1 MTRTRQERIRLG
13 VIFIVIVLFFAVAVT
28 RLVHLQVY
36 EHDKYSAIVDKQSS
50 GRVSIPAERGL
61 VYDRNG
67 QLVAK
72 NVIGSSLYAYPSN
85 SEQLRSTAAFLD
97 RYCKLNP
104 GESISKFKLDVD
116 RFRWI
121 KRRITDAEARQI
133 ESLAVPGLYLRTE
146 SQREYPF
153 GTIGKQILGFTD
165 IDNRGQSGM
174 ELNYDSI
181 LTGTNGFAD
190 IRRDG
195 LNQTYRIKEEALVKP
210 VAGNSVVLTV
220 DWRMQDIV
228 EEELRRA
235 VDTCGAV
242 RGMAVFVDCNNGDI
256 VAIAHYDTQEEDRE
270 KPTKLRALNDQ
281 FEPGS
286 VFKVFTAAG
295 VFDAGI
301 VNFNRMIDCENGA
314 WRLKGHTL
322 HDDKRHGLLNFREII
337 ELSSNIG
344 IAKWAIEVD
353 GDEMFDVYKR
363 FGFGKRLRCGLP
375 GEAPGRLVPPGKWSD
390 YNIAAVAMGHSIAVT
405 PLQLTAAMAAVANGG
420 DLIRPHVI
428 LGHVDGEGRVHRD
441 IDRPVI
447 DRVVENTSL
456 DSLKA
461 FLRGVVERGT
471 AKAVNSEVVTIA
483 GKTGTAQLPD
493 TVNKIYFQNK
503 FVATFA
509 GFFPS
514 EAPVIAGAV
523 ILIDPQPIH
532 YGGLTSGPAFRRI
545 AERYALVNSGLL
557 SLPEKSFA
565 EKDRPTDSAT
575 TSPDM
580 IGMSRELAQSIA
592 DERGIALRS
601 TAAEG
606 TVVWQ
611 YPPPGRMV
619 YKGDELLIAVSQPG
633 DSVMRM
639 PDMTGLGVRKASAF
653 LTFAGVRYAVKGSGR
668 VVSQSIEA
676 GEMLTPDSNCQ
687 VECEQPL

>member
-13 VIFIVIVLFFAVAVT
+13 VIFILVILFFAAAVA
-28 RLVHLQVY
+28 RLIHLQVY
-36 EHDKYSAIVDKQSS
+36 EHDRYSSIVEKQSS

-61 VYDRNG
+61 IYDRNG
-67 QLVAK
+67 RLVAK
-72 NVIGSSLYAYPSN
+72 NVIGSSLYAYPSDDA
-85 SEQLRSTAAFLD
+85 QLRAAGAFLD
-97 RYCKLNP
+97 KYLHLTP
-104 GESISKFKLDVD
+104 GEAITKYKLDVD

-121 KRRITDAEARQI
+121 KRRLNDAEAKQL
-133 ESLAVPGLYLRTE
+133 EKMTVPGLYLRYE

-153 GTIGKQILGFTD
+153 GTVGKQILGFTD
-165 IDNRGQSGM
+165 IDNIGQSGF
-174 ELNYDSI
+174 ELYYDSL
-181 LTGTNGFAD
+181 LTGKNGFAD

-195 LNQTYRIKEEALVKP
+195 LNKTYRIKEEALVKP
-210 VAGNSVVLTV
+210 LAGNSLVLTV

-228 EEELRRA
+228 EEELRKA
-235 VDTCGAV
+235 VDTFGAQ
-242 RGMAVFVDCNNGDI
+242 RGMAVFVDCNTGDI
-256 VAIAHYDTQEEDRE
+256 VSIAHYDPSDEDRE

-301 VNFNRMIDCENGA
+301 VDFNRRMDCENGA

-322 HDDKRHGLLNFREII
+322 HDDKKHGMLTFREII

-353 GDEMFDVYKR
+353 GDDMFKVYKR

-375 GEAPGRLVPPGKWSD
+375 GEASGRLVPPGKWSD
-390 YNIAAVAMGHSIAVT
+390 YNIAAAAMGHSIAVT
-405 PLQLTAAMAAVANGG
+405 PLQLASAMAAVANGG
-420 DLIRPHVI
+420 DLLRPHVI
-428 LGHVDGEGRVHRD
+428 LGHVDAEGRVRRD

-447 DRVVENTSL
+447 NRVVQNASL

-471 AKAVNSEVVTIA
+471 AKVVNSEVVSIA

-493 TVNKIYFQNK
+493 TVNKVYFQNK

-509 GFFPS
+509 GFFPA
-514 EAPVIAGAV
+514 ENPTIAGAV

-545 AERYALVNSGLL
+545 AERYALVNAGLL
-557 SLPEKSFA
+557 SFPEKSFD
-565 EKDRPTDSAT
+565 EKDRPTDST
-575 TSPDM
+575 TTAPNLVGASQEFAQ
-580 IGMSRELAQSIA
+580 ELAE
-592 DERGIALRS
+592 ERGVALRT

-619 YKGDELLIAVSQPG
+619 YKGDEMLVAVSQPG

-639 PDMTGLGVRKASAF
+639 PDMTGLGLRKASAF
-653 LTFAGVRYAVKGSGR
+653 LNFAHVRYAVKGTGR
-668 VVSQSIEA
+668 VVSQSIKP
-676 GEMLTPDSNCQ
+676 GDSLANDSTCL

>member
-1 MTRTRQERIRLG
+1 
-13 VIFIVIVLFFAVAVT
+13 
-28 RLVHLQVY
+28 
-36 EHDKYSAIVDKQSS
+36 
-50 GRVSIPAERGL
+50 
-61 VYDRNG
+61 
-67 QLVAK
+67 
-72 NVIGSSLYAYPSN
+72 
-85 SEQLRSTAAFLD
+85 
-97 RYCKLNP
+97 
-104 GESISKFKLDVD
+104 
-116 RFRWI
+116 
-121 KRRITDAEARQI
+121 
-133 ESLAVPGLYLRTE
+133 
-146 SQREYPF
+146 
-153 GTIGKQILGFTD
+153 
-165 IDNRGQSGM
+165 M

-181 LTGTNGFAD
+181 LTGTNGWAD

-210 VAGNSVVLTV
+210 VAGNSLVLTV

-228 EEELRRA
+228 EEELRKA
-235 VDTCGAV
+235 VDTFGAV
-242 RGMAVFVDCNNGDI
+242 RGMAVFVDCNTGDI
-256 VAIAHYDTQEEDRE
+256 VAMAHYDTQEEDRD
-270 KPTKLRALNDQ
+270 KPTRLRALNDQ

-295 VFDAGI
+295 VMDAGI
-301 VNFNRMIDCENGA
+301 VNFHRLIDCENGA

-375 GEAPGRLVPPGKWSD
+375 GEASGRLVPPGKWSD
-390 YNIAAVAMGHSIAVT
+390 YNIAAVAMGHSISVT
-405 PLQLTAAMAAVANGG
+405 PLQLASAMGAVANGG

-441 IDRPVI
+441 IDRPVLN
-447 DRVVENTSL
+447 RVMQSASL

-471 AKAVNSEVVTIA
+471 AKVVNSEVVTIA

-493 TVNKIYFQNK
+493 TVNKVYFHNK
-503 FVATFA
+503 FAATFA
-509 GFFPS
+509 GFFPAES
-514 EAPVIAGAV
+514 PVIAGAV
-523 ILIDPQPIH
+523 ILIDPQPLH

-557 SLPEKSFA
+557 SLPERGFA
-565 EKDRPTDSAT
+565 EDDRPTDSAT
-575 TSPDM
+575 TSPNLV
-580 IGMSRELAQSIA
+580 GMSRELAQDIA
-592 DERGIALRS
+592 GERGIALRT
-601 TAAEG
+601 TASEG
-606 TVVWQ
+606 MVVWQ

-619 YKGDELLIAVSQPG
+619 YKGDELLVAVEQPG

-639 PDMTGLGVRKASAF
+639 PDIKGLGVRKASAF
-653 LTFAGVRYAVKGSGR
+653 LTFAGVQYAVRGSGR
-668 VVSQSIEA
+668 VVNQSIEA
-676 GEMLTPDSNCQ
+676 GEMLTPDSNCL

>member
-1 MTRTRQERIRLG
+1 MTRTRQEQIRLG
-13 VIFIVIVLFFAVAVT
+13 VIFITIILCFAAAIA

-36 EHDKYSAIVDKQSS
+36 QHEKYSAIVEKQSS

-61 VYDRNG
+61 IYDRNG

-72 NVIGSSLYAYPSN
+72 NVIGSALYAYPSN
-85 SEQLRSTAAFLD
+85 ADQLRSTAAFLD
-97 RYCKLNP
+97 KYFRLNP
-104 GESISKFKLDVD
+104 GESITKFKLDID

-121 KRRITDAEARQI
+121 KRRLTDGEAKRI
-133 ESLAVPGLYLRTE
+133 EDVSVPGLYLRNE

-153 GTIGKQILGFTD
+153 GTVGKQILGFTD
-165 IDNRGQSGM
+165 IDNYGQSGF

-181 LTGTNGFAD
+181 LTGKNGWAD

-210 VAGNSVVLTV
+210 VAGNSLVLTV

-228 EEELRRA
+228 EEELREA

-242 RGMAVFVDCNNGDI
+242 RGMAVFLDCNTGDI
-256 VAIAHYDTQEEDRE
+256 VAIAHYDTEEEDRE
-270 KPTKLRALNDQ
+270 RPSKLRALNDQ

-295 VFDAGI
+295 VFEAGI
-301 VNFNRMIDCENGA
+301 VDFSRLVDCENGA
-314 WRLKGHTL
+314 WKMKGHTL
-322 HDDKRHGLLNFREII
+322 HDDKRHGLLTFREII

-353 GDEMFDVYKR
+353 GDDMFDVYKR

-375 GEAPGRLVPPGKWSD
+375 GEASGRLIPPGKWSD
-390 YNIAAVAMGHSIAVT
+390 YNIAAAAMGHSIAVT
-405 PLQLTAAMAAVANGG
+405 PLQLASAIAAVANGG
-420 DLIRPHVI
+420 NLMRPHIV
-428 LGHVDGEGRVHRD
+428 LGHVDAEGRVHRD
-441 IDRPVI
+441 NDRAVLNRVI
-447 DRVVENTSL
+447 QNASL

-471 AKAVNSEVVTIA
+471 AKLVNSEVVTIS

-493 TVNKIYFQNK
+493 TVNKVYFQNK

-509 GFFPS
+509 GFFPAES
-514 EAPVIAGAV
+514 PTIAGAV

-575 TSPDM
+575 TAPNL
-580 IGMSRELAQSIA
+580 IGTSHAFAQ
-592 DERGIALRS
+592 DLVGQRGIALRS

-611 YPPPGRMV
+611 YPPPGRML
-619 YKGDELLIAVSQPG
+619 YKGDEVLVAVSQPG

-639 PDMTGLGVRKASAF
+639 PDITGIGLRKASAF
-653 LTFAGVRYAVKGSGR
+653 LDFAGVRYAVKGSGR
-668 VVSQSIEA
+668 VVSQSIRA
-676 GEMLTPDSNCQ
+676 GEILAGDSTCL